1 MRWML
6 KFRDGSVFTSE
17 SMIDTNN
24 QMIEKGSPII
34 MEIKHLDKLFKV
46 DYDNGNIYCNGD
58 IIFENS
64 LDIEPR
70 WVSYREVIAQIG
82 TNTTPKIVSKTYF
95 FGWQATLNG
104 SEDMETN
111 IKRLISIDPVGNTKL
126 VILPEMKDGKKI
138 T

>member
-1 MRWML
+1 
-6 KFRDGSVFTSE
+6 
-17 SMIDTNN
+17 MIDTNN